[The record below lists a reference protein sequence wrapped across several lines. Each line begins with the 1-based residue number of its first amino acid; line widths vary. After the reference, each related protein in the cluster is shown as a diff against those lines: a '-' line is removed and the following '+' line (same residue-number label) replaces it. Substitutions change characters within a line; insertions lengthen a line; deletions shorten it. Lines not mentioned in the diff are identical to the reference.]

1 MENKIPSFL
10 LARHAPGLPIFK
22 TSKKS
27 SLRSSFVDKG
37 LSYIAGVVKTGY
49 VQWELAST
57 KGFLQKFDARAKV
70 FFLLFFIGIISFKQS
85 VYAEMSVG
93 VFIFALAV
101 FSGINV
107 ADFYRRVLFFGFF
120 FGFIIALPAS
130 LNTITNGELVVRL
143 VELPKPYDFLGYHIP
158 RLIGITRQGIT
169 GVMMLTLRA
178 ANSVALSL
186 LVISTTPFPS
196 LVKALKVLRVP
207 DVFLMILT
215 LTYKYI
221 FIFAGTIEDMYLAKK
236 SRLAGRANGVDGR
249 IWVAGRIAFI
259 FKKTQLRC
267 EEVFKAMLSRGFSDD
282 MRFYGSRL
290 FSTGDRL
297 FTLFI
302 LFSGTIICACF

>member
-93 VFIFALAV
+93 VFIFVLAV

-169 GVMMLTLRA
+169 GVMMLTLRV

-207 DVFLMILT
+207 DVFLMLLT

-221 FIFAGTIEDMYLAKK
+221 FIFAGTIEDMYLAKR
-236 SRLAGRANGVDGR
+236 SRLARRTNGVDGR
-249 IWVAGRIAFI
+249 MWVAGRIAFI

-267 EEVFKAMLSRGFSDD
+267 EEVFKAMLSR
-282 MRFYGSRL
+282 
-290 FSTGDRL
+290 
-297 FTLFI
+297 
-302 LFSGTIICACF
+302 